1 MFLYDFGEPYKSVQQ
16 MYENAIRCTLFST
29 VWCTSVSGQRVVH
42 LLYKDLQDLPLW
54 YRLYT
59 NSVSAL
65 CGCYFGEPYQSVQ
78 EVYKNA
84 FCCRLVAMA
93 W

>member
-1 MFLYDFGEPYKSVQQ
+1 M
-16 MYENAIRCTLFST
+16 
-29 VWCTSVSGQRVVH
+29 SGLGVVH
-42 LLYKDLQDLPLW
+42 LLYKVLQDLPVC

-65 CGCYFGEPYQSVQ
+65 FRSDFGEPYKSVQ
-78 EVYKNA
+78 EVHKKA
-84 FCCRLVAMA
+84 FHFRMFDIA